1 MMSKYELLPFAGLD
15 EMTLSE
21 INRTTKQMIFKKG
34 EMLFTHG
41 ELREYFYIVI
51 RGKIKSY
58 QLNLENAKEQTLFVY
73 REGDMFDTIIL
84 LDGQDHD
91 VMYEV
96 MEESEVLQM
105 PISYVRELIYT
116 NQEFNRKFF
125 PYLAQQMRQM
135 EELTSDLS
143 LYSTSETSH

>member
-1 MMSKYELLPFAGLD
+1 MSKYELLPFAGLD

-21 INRTTKQMIFKKG
+21 ISRYTKQMIFKKG
-34 EMLFTHG
+34 ETLFTHG
-41 ELREYFYIVI
+41 ELKKYFYIVI

-58 QLNLENAKEQTLFVY
+58 QLNLDNAKEQTLFVY

-96 MEESEVLQM
+96 MQESEVLQM
-105 PISYVRELIYT
+105 PIPMCESSLAPTKSSIVSS
-116 NQEFNRKFF
+116 F
-125 PYLAQQMRQM
+125 PILHGRCDRWR
-135 EELTSDLS
+135 SS
-143 LYSTSETSH
+143 LQIFHSTVLQSVS